1 MKILIVPDSFKG
13 SLSSNEVCE
22 TLKNSIKSNFK
33 NYKVKAIPF
42 SDGGEG
48 FCECCN
54 ETANGEKISIDTL
67 GTFLE
72 MQKSF
77 YIKNNDTAVIE
88 SACASGLKNK
98 KDILN
103 SSTYGTGQI
112 IKHAI
117 ENGCKTIVL
126 GLGGTGTND
135 GGIGALSAIG
145 VEFYD
150 KNNKILEPISKN
162 LNEISYISTKNV
174 SKNIRKAK
182 FIYATDVTNEFYG
195 KNGAAYVF
203 AKQKGATEN
212 QISELDNGLQNLNNV
227 FIKQFGTDVQNI
239 KGSGAAG
246 GLCGGLYAVFSGEI
260 KSGFDFLSEYSQLE
274 KEIEKADIVIT
285 GEGKTDKQTLMGKL
299 PFKIY
304 ELCKK
309 HNKKCFIISGIIE
322 NVSFADKMI
331 SLKNNDISTEYSIIH
346 AKELLGANVIKLLQ

>member
-13 SLSSNEVCE
+13 SLSSNEVCNA
-22 TLKNSIKSNFK
+22 LKTAIESCFK
-33 NYKVKAIPF
+33 NYSVKTIPF

-48 FCECCN
+48 FCECYN
-54 ETANGEKISIDTL
+54 EIANGEKVILYTL

-72 MQKSF
+72 PQKSF

-88 SACASGLKNK
+88 SACASGLKDK

-103 SSTYGTGQI
+103 SSTFGTGQI

-135 GGIGALSAIG
+135 GGIGALNALGID
-145 VEFYD
+145 FYD
-150 KNNKILEPISKN
+150 KSKMLLKPVSKN
-162 LNEISYISTKNV
+162 LNKIAFISTKNMNE
-174 SKNIRKAK
+174 NIRKIK

-195 KNGAAYVF
+195 KNGAAYIF
-203 AKQKGATEN
+203 ARQKGADES
-212 QISELDNGLQNLNNV
+212 QVSELDKGLKNLSDLLK
-227 FIKQFGTDVQNI
+227 KQFGADIQNT
-239 KGSGAAG
+239 KGAGAAG
-246 GLCGGLYAVFSGEI
+246 GLCGGLYAMFSGEI
-260 KSGFDFLSEYSQLE
+260 KSGFDFLNECSQLE

-309 HNKKCFIISGIIE
+309 HKTKCFVISGMIE
-322 NVSFADKMI
+322 DVNFADKMI
-331 SLKNNDISTEYSIIH
+331 SLTNNNISTEYAINH
-346 AKELLGANVIKLLQ
+346 AKELLKTNAIKLLQ